1 MSEVLDEHS
10 AYLSDTVRIRAYER
24 AIRAVVRRGDVVLD
38 LAAGTGI
45 LGLLACRAG
54 ASRVYAVDVGGIL
67 GVARA
72 LARANGVADR
82 ITHVRAMSTDAVLPE
97 PVDVIVCDQI
107 GRFGFEAGLLEYI
120 ADARSRLLRR
130 GGRIIPA
137 TVTLMIA
144 PVRWPVGWREVEFW
158 TPPRYGLDLRPGRE
172 IALNTGRA
180 AAFSADS
187 VLARPAAI
195 TVLDTRR
202 GRPEPTSGSVS
213 FRIARGGTVH
223 GLGAWFSAE
232 LAPGVRMT
240 NSPLSRRR
248 ITRRQTFF
256 PLERPAG
263 VRTGDRIDVEMRI
276 LPADHVVSWH
286 VAVRRAGE
294 RGARATSALST
305 FRGMLFSPE
314 NLDRTRPTFRPALTP
329 RAHAR
334 RTVLELCD
342 GRRRLD
348 AIERAVWRKHRPL
361 FRSLEDAQLF
371 VAEVV
376 TAYAR

>member
-1 MSEVLDEHS
+1 MSEVLDEHRL
-10 AYLSDTVRIRAYER
+10 YLSDAVRVRAFER
-24 AIRAVVRRGDVVLD
+24 AIRAVVRPGDVVLD

-54 ASRVYAVDVGGIL
+54 AARVYAVDAGGIL

-72 LARANGVADR
+72 LARANGAGDR
-82 ITHVRAMSTDAVLPE
+82 ITHVRAMSTDARLPE
-97 PVDVIVCDQI
+97 PVDVVVTDQI
-107 GRFGFEAGLLEYI
+107 GRFGFEAGLLEYVT
-120 ADARSRLLRR
+120 DARDRLLRR
-130 GGRIIPA
+130 GGRIIPRS
-137 TVTLMIA
+137 VTLTTA
-144 PVRWPVGWREVEFW
+144 PVQWPAGWREVEFW
-158 TPPRYGLDLRPGRE
+158 AEPRYGLDLRPGRE

-180 AAFSADS
+180 ATFSSES

-195 TVLDTRR
+195 AVLNTSRD
-202 GRPEPTSGSVS
+202 RPQPMSGSAA
-213 FRIARGGTVH
+213 FRIARSGVVH
-223 GLGAWFSAE
+223 GLGGWFSAE
-232 LAPGVRMT
+232 LAPGIRMT

-248 ITRRQTFF
+248 IERRQTFF
-256 PLERPAG
+256 PLEHPVG
-263 VRTGDRIDVEMRI
+263 VRTGDRVDVEMRI
-276 LPADHVVSWH
+276 LPADHVVSWL
-286 VAVRRAGE
+286 VTIRRAGE
-294 RGARATSALST
+294 RAVRATSRLST

-314 NLDRTRPTFRPALTP
+314 NLDRTRPTFRPSLTP

-361 FRSLEDAQLF
+361 FRSLADAQLF